1 MRIQLKEKEE
11 NSKNLE
17 VKHGSLRKDLENST
31 AQLNIIL
38 KFEKSDKT
46 LDHIINFKR
55 SPFINMGLGYD
66 NSQMTTKKDQ
76 EVAGPSKKVNEKKY
90 KSYVDVLKSS
100 ISDEYNKKKEN
111 NVR

>member
-11 NSKNLE
+11 NSENLE
-17 VKHGSLRKDLENST
+17 VKHVSLRKDLENST

-76 EVAGPSKKVNEKKY
+76 EVAGPSKKVNEEKY